1 MFIGIIPARYG
12 STRFPGKPLAIINGK
27 PMIQLVWE
35 QASQAK
41 SLTRLAV
48 ATDDQR
54 IVDAVQAF
62 GGTAVITGA
71 DHASGTDRCWE
82 AFQLL
87 QPELG
92 DTTLDSAYVVNIQ
105 GDEPFIDPNQID
117 ELTAI
122 LDGNVQI
129 ATQCTGVE
137 SAAMLHSY
145 EEVKIALTTNKEAL
159 YFSREPIPHL
169 RGIDREQWHTQYPY
183 YRHVGLYAYRADI
196 LEQISQLPPSPL
208 EKAESLEQLRWL
220 EAGFKVNVV
229 STQYISPSVD
239 WPDDIDNLPTTD

>member
-12 STRFPGKPLAIINGK
+12 STRFPGKPLAMINGK

-35 QASQAK
+35 HASQAK

-62 GGTAVITGA
+62 GGTALLTQT

-92 DTTLDSAYVVNIQ
+92 DTALNAAYVINIQ

-117 ELTAI
+117 ELASI
-122 LDGNVQI
+122 LVDGVQI
-129 ATQCTGVE
+129 ATQCTSVE
-137 SAAMLHSY
+137 SAAVLHSY
-145 EEVKIALTTNKEAL
+145 EEVKIALTTQKEAL

-169 RGIDREQWHTQYPY
+169 RGVDPEQWHAHYPY

-220 EAGFKVNVV
+220 EAGFKINVV

-239 WPDDIDNLPTTD
+239 RPDDIDNLPTID

>member
-12 STRFPGKPLAIINGK
+12 STRFPGKPLAMINGK

-35 QASQAK
+35 QASQAQ

-87 QPELG
+87 QSELG
-92 DTTLDSAYVVNIQ
+92 ETDQTAAYVVNIQ

-122 LDGNVQI
+122 LDGKVQI

-239 WPDDIDNLPTTD
+239 WPDDIDNLPTID